1 MAITNP
7 LGYGTV
13 EQNGDDSKISLRDH
27 IHRWSDKL
35 ELVFTI
41 ITLVAMV
48 TAWLVGHY
56 GDAAWVSNG
65 LYLVAYVT
73 GGWFGL
79 KGGLAS
85 LRKGTIDVDLLM
97 ILAALGALYVGAPF
111 EGAMLLFLF
120 TLSNV
125 LQDYAL
131 GRTRN
136 AIKALMALRPDQ
148 ALVRRG
154 TQEMVLP
161 LEAVALGDRF
171 IIKPGDRI
179 PLDGRL
185 VDGSSSVDQASIT
198 GESLPVL
205 KTVGETVFAGT
216 INKNG
221 YFEAEVTH
229 LAHESTIA
237 KLITLVEEARSQKAK
252 TQRFLDTAEQYYAIG
267 VILFT
272 ALVAVTPVLW
282 GSESFAIAFYRA
294 MTVMVAASPCALIIS
309 TPAAIL
315 SAIGNG
321 ARQGV
326 LFKGGAHVEQAAQ
339 VKVVAFDKTGTLTQG
354 QPMVTD
360 IQPCLS
366 TPADMLTG
374 LGFNQTDPQ
383 TQLLALAASL
393 EVKSEHPLGQAIVGA
408 AQEQGVSFVEVTAFQ
423 AETGRG
429 IEAEIRGQTFRVGSW
444 RYFAGIDMENESTA
458 QTMVDRFQHAG
469 KTSIVVAKMGQ
480 ADQTAQVLGVIAI
493 ADTVRERSHEVVQS
507 LKAMGIEQVVM
518 LTGDQEQVAETIAQQ
533 VGVDQVYAE
542 LLPADKVARVRDLQ
556 AQYGPVAMVGDG
568 VNDAPALAQ
577 ADLGIAMGAGGSDVA
592 LETADVVLL
601 ADELRNIPY
610 LLALSQRTQRTL
622 FVNLAFALTMIV
634 LMIGAIFMMD
644 LPLPLAVLGHEGGTV
659 LVVLNGLTLLFYRT
673 RRETP
678 TRSKTDFVG

>member
-1 MAITNP
+1 MAITSQ
-7 LGYGTV
+7 LGYRAI
-13 EQNGDDSKISLRDH
+13 EDNSSFSPRDLLRG
-27 IHRWSDKL
+27 WWDKL
-35 ELVFTI
+35 ELAFTL
-41 ITLVAMV
+41 ITLVTMIA
-48 TAWLVGHY
+48 ALVAGRY
-56 GDAAWVSNG
+56 GALAWVSNG
-65 LYLVAYVT
+65 LYLVAYLT

-79 KGGLAS
+79 KSGLAS
-85 LRKGTIDVDLLM
+85 LQKWTIDVDLLM
-97 ILAALGALYVGAPF
+97 ILAALGAAYVGAPF

-120 TLSNV
+120 SLSNV

-131 GRTRN
+131 DRTRN
-136 AIKALMALRPDQ
+136 AIKSLMSLRPDQ
-148 ALVRRG
+148 ALVRRNG
-154 TQEMVLP
+154 REMVLP

-185 VDGSSSVDQASIT
+185 VDGSSTVDQASIT

-221 YFEAEVTH
+221 YFEAEVIH
-229 LAHESTIA
+229 LAHDSTIA

-272 ALVAVTPVLW
+272 VLMILVPVMW
-282 GSESFAIAFYRA
+282 GSESFEMAFYRA

-321 ARQGV
+321 ARQGI

-360 IQPCLS
+360 IQPCITAPS
-366 TPADMLTG
+366 PMLTK
-374 LGFNQTDPQ
+374 LGFSQTDTQ

-393 EVKSEHPLGQAIVGA
+393 EVKSEHPLGQAIVSKA
-408 AQEQGVSFVEVTAFQ
+408 EQQELPLVDVVAFQ

-429 IEAEIRGQTFRVGSW
+429 IEAEIDGHQFRVGSS
-444 RYFAGIDMENESTA
+444 RYFAGIDMGNEDMA
-458 QTMVDRFQHAG
+458 QAVIDQFQQAG
-469 KTSIVVAKMGQ
+469 KTSIIVAEMGQ
-480 ADQTAQVLGVIAI
+480 TDQPAQVLGVVAI
-493 ADTVRERSHEVVQS
+493 ADTVRERSSEVVQS
-507 LKAMGIEQVVM
+507 LRAMGVEQIVM
-518 LTGDQEQVAETIAQQ
+518 LTGDQQQVAETIAQQ

-542 LLPADKVARVRDLQ
+542 LLPIDKVARMRELQ
-556 AQYGPVAMVGDG
+556 AKYGAVAMVGDG

-577 ADLGIAMGAGGSDVA
+577 ANLGIAMGAGGSDVA

-610 LLALSQRTQRTL
+610 LLALSQRTRRTL
-622 FVNLAFALTMIV
+622 FVNLAFALAMIM
-634 LMIGAIFMMD
+634 LMIGAIFTID

-659 LVVLNGLTLLFYRT
+659 LVVLNGLTLLFYRANFA
-673 RRETP
+673 TP
-678 TRSKTDFVG
+678 PKK